1 MPPDPLVRSR
11 IRAERMCALEVE
23 EAQAVAADGA
33 RLLYR
38 VSGKGPF
45 AMVMPVPWGLDS
57 FIQTRGFS
65 SLAFYLALVTFD
77 PRGVGGSDPVR
88 SEDEFSRDVTV
99 RDAAAVADAVGLPKS
114 VVIGHSGGGAVAL
127 TYALT
132 FPERV
137 SHLILVSTAAWWSD
151 PSPLRTTDGFPAT
164 EDEMRE
170 RMREDLGR
178 SVRHPEVFARAM
190 DELLPRMR
198 FSPERLRWVVSVGA
212 KTYDLRE
219 SLAEIRIP
227 TLLVHGREDGRVP
240 LARAEELHDGIR
252 GSRLVVLEDCGHW
265 PHVEKRAEFVTAV
278 KDFLELED
286 RPRTSF

>member
-1 MPPDPLVRSR
+1 
-11 IRAERMCALEVE
+11 MCALEIE
-23 EAQAVAADGA
+23 EAHAVTPDGT

-38 VSGKGPF
+38 ISGKGPF

-65 SLAFYLALVTFD
+65 SLGFYLALVTFD
-77 PRGVGGSDPVR
+77 PRGVGGSDPAR
-88 SEDEFSRDVTV
+88 SESEFSRETTV

-114 VVIGHSGGGAVAL
+114 VVMGHSGGGAVAL

-137 SHLILVSTAAWWSD
+137 SHLILLSTAAWWSD
-151 PSPLRTTDGFPAT
+151 PSPLRTSDGFPGT

-170 RMREDLGR
+170 RMREDLDI

-198 FSPERLRWVVSVGA
+198 FSPERLRWVVTVGA
-212 KTYDLRE
+212 KTYDVRSRLSE
-219 SLAEIRIP
+219 VHVP
-227 TLLVHGREDGRVP
+227 TLIVHGRQDQRVS
-240 LARAEELHDGIR
+240 LARAEELHRGIP
-252 GSRLVVLEDCGHW
+252 GSRLAILEDCGHW
-265 PHVEKRAEFVTAV
+265 PHVEKRSEFVEAV
-278 KDFLELED
+278 KAFLGLED
-286 RPRTSF
+286 EPRKLF

>member
-1 MPPDPLVRSR
+1 
-11 IRAERMCALEVE
+11 MCALEVE
-23 EAQAVAADGA
+23 EAQAVAPDGA
-33 RLLYR
+33 HLLYR

-88 SEDEFSRDVTV
+88 SDREFSRETTV
-99 RDAAAVADAVGLPKS
+99 RDAAAVADAVGLSKS

-137 SHLILVSTAAWWSD
+137 SHLILLSTAAWWSD
-151 PSPLRTTDGFPAT
+151 PSPLRTSDGFPAT

-170 RMREDLGR
+170 RMREDLDR

-198 FSPERLRWVVSVGA
+198 FSPERLKWVVSVGA
-212 KTYDLRE
+212 KTYDVRGRLG
-219 SLAEIRIP
+219 EIRVP
-227 TLLVHGREDGRVP
+227 TLILHGREDGRVP
-240 LARAEELHDGIR
+240 LDRAEELHRGIR
-252 GSRLVVLEDCGHW
+252 TSRLAVLEECGHW
-265 PHVEKRAEFVTAV
+265 PHVEKRLEFVAGV
-278 KDFLELED
+278 KEFLGLED
-286 RPRTSF
+286 RPQKLF